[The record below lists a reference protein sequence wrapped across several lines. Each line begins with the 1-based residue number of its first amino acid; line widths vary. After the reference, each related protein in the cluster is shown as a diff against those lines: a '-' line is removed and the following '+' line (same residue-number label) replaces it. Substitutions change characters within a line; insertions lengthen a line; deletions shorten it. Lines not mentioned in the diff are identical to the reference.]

1 MLLYN
6 KYNCSLA
13 KMEILRE
20 EVGKLASEGV
30 SQVDNEGRQVHADK
44 EDDEQNKSL
53 EIRSGK
59 QQ

>member
-20 EVGKLASEGV
+20 EVGKLVSEGV

-44 EDDEQNKSL
+44 EDDEQNKNL